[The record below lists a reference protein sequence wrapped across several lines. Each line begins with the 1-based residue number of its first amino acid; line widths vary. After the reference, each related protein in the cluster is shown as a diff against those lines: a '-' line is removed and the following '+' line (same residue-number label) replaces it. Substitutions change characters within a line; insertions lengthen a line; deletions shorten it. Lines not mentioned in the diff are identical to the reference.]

1 MIAGIGTDIVE
12 VARIERALKRFG
24 ATFRNRMFSLREQSF
39 PELHSASGPHCAGRW
54 AAKEAVAKAL
64 GCGIGASCAL
74 NEVEILNDAVS
85 GAPRV
90 ELHGAAAATLARGGG
105 GRILISISHERT
117 YAMATAIWER

>member
-24 ATFRNRMFSLREQSF
+24 EMFRDRVFSLREQESF
-39 PELHSASGPHCAGRW
+39 ASHSTPGPHCAGRW

-64 GCGIGASCAL
+64 GCGIGAECAL

-105 GRILISISHERT
+105 GRILISISHERS
-117 YAMATAIWER
+117 YATAMAIWER

>member
-24 ATFRNRMFSLREQSF
+24 EMFRDRVFSLREQEIFAS
-39 PELHSASGPHCAGRW
+39 HSAPGPHCAGRW

-64 GCGIGASCAL
+64 GCGIGAECAF
-74 NEVEILNDAVS
+74 NEVEILNDAETGV
-85 GAPRV
+85 PRV

-105 GRILISISHERT
+105 GRILISISHERS
-117 YAMATAIWER
+117 YATAMAIWER